1 MTQPSYADDRAEIEN
16 LMARYLFAL
25 DWNDFDT
32 FGQTLTE
39 DAEFEYARGT
49 AYGRANI
56 VETIKGFKE
65 RIGTIYTDEDGNPA
79 VLRHVLA
86 QTVIRVEG
94 DKAWT
99 TAFWWEMANN
109 APGKKPLVGTFG
121 IYEDELVRL
130 DGQWFPSGACS
141 TNFCRAANP
150 VRKIRY
156 GQWMPRLQLR
166 WRVEREMLHTQ
177 TAANAIRMGDKF
189 CIGLMAGGCASAA
202 KAFV

>member
-1 MTQPSYADDRAEIEN
+1 MTQPSYADDRAAIEN

-25 DWNDFDT
+25 DWNDFET

-56 VETIKGFKE
+56 VETIKGFKQ
-65 RIGTIYTDEDGNPA
+65 RIGTIYVDEDGNPA

-86 QTVIRVEG
+86 QTVVRVEG

-99 TAFWWEMANN
+99 TAMWWEMANN

-130 DGQWFPSGACS
+130 DGQWLFSKRRVLNEFLPGRESS
-141 TNFCRAANP
+141 VENP
-150 VRKIRY
+150 VLA
-156 GQWMPRLQLR
+156 M
-166 WRVEREMLHTQ
+166 
-177 TAANAIRMGDKF
+177 D
-189 CIGLMAGGCASAA
+189 A
-202 KAFV
+202 KAQAAEAG

>member
-1 MTQPSYADDRAEIEN
+1 MTTTQPSYADDRAAIEN

-32 FGQTLTE
+32 FGQTFTE

-49 AYGRANI
+49 AYGRDNI
-56 VETIKGFKE
+56 VETIKGFKQ

-94 DKAWT
+94 DLAWT
-99 TAFWWEMANN
+99 TALWWEVANT

-121 IYEDELVRL
+121 IYEDELVRVN
-130 DGQWFPSGACS
+130 GQWLFSKRRVLNEFLPGRESS
-141 TNFCRAANP
+141 VDNP
-150 VRKIRY
+150 VLAMDGKA
-156 GQWMPRLQLR
+156 
-166 WRVEREMLHTQ
+166 E
-177 TAANAIRMGDKF
+177 AA
-189 CIGLMAGGCASAA
+189 LAG
-202 KAFV
+202 

>member
-130 DGQWFPSGACS
+130 DGQWLFSKRRVLNEFLPGRESS
-141 TNFCRAANP
+141 TENP
-150 VRKIRY
+150 V
-156 GQWMPRLQLR
+156 WAM
-166 WRVEREMLHTQ
+166 
-177 TAANAIRMGDKF
+177 D
-189 CIGLMAGGCASAA
+189 A
-202 KAFV
+202 KAAAALAG